1 MSAILFG
8 VPGKLKTLL
17 ARIPT
22 NNTTLMGRLNATITS
37 RAPADTAVLNTVLT
51 PARSALLDNL
61 DASILSR
68 QSEASAL
75 ARYNDLNGDIGSLL
89 AAIQGNANYSS
100 GIKKIIYTSVSRYG
114 QGSAYSQDFPDSYV
128 VDRDKTF
135 IVPLTFGGVYM
146 YSWNLAVNNNRVQ
159 MGANGGS
166 SSTSHSGTCIVVEMN

>member
-17 ARIPT
+17 TRVPA
-22 NNTTLMGRLNATITS
+22 NNATQIAKIDATMLS
-37 RAPADTAVLNTVLT
+37 RAPAGTAVSNAILT

-75 ARYNDLNGDIGSLL
+75 TRYNDLNGDIGSLL
-89 AAIQGNANYSS
+89 AAIQATANYSS
-100 GIKKIIYTSVSRYG
+100 GIKKIIYTNVNQYG
-114 QGSAYSQDFPDSYV
+114 PGTASSSPFPLSYY

-135 IVPLTFGGVYM
+135 IVPLDFGGLYQW
-146 YSWNLAVNNNRVQ
+146 SWNLGSGNNRVQ
-159 MGANGGS
+159 RSVTGGGG
-166 SSTSHSGTCIVVEMN
+166 TTNHSGACIVVEMN